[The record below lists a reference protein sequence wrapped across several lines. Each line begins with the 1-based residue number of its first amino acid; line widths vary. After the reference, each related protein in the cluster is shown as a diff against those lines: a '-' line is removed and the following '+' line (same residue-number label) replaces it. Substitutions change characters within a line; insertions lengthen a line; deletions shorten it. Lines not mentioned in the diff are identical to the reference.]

1 MTAAFM
7 TIDQTEVWLVEFSP
21 RRGSEIAK
29 RRPAIVVS
37 HNSIG
42 KLPLKT
48 IVPVTDWKERYA
60 DYPWMLPLDPDRTNG
75 LHKRSAIDCFQI
87 KNLSND
93 RFIKKLG
100 TIDIDLL
107 RKIHETVVKTLNP
120 TYTLL

>member
-1 MTAAFM
+1 MSIEQA
-7 TIDQTEVWLVEFSP
+7 EVWLVEFSP
-21 RRGSEIAK
+21 QRGSEIAK
-29 RRPAIVVS
+29 RRPAIVIS

-42 KLPLKT
+42 RLTLKT

-60 DYPWMLPLDPDRTNG
+60 NYPWMLSIDFDSSNG

-93 RFIKKLG
+93 RFVKKLG
-100 TIDIDLL
+100 KIDADLL
-107 RKIHETVVKTLNP
+107 RKIHETVAKTLNP

>member
-1 MTAAFM
+1 MSIEQA
-7 TIDQTEVWLVEFSP
+7 EVWLVEFSP
-21 RRGSEIAK
+21 QQGSEIAK
-29 RRPAIVVS
+29 RRPAIVIS

-42 KLPLKT
+42 RLPLKT
-48 IVPVTDWKERYA
+48 IVPITDWKERYA
-60 DYPWMLPLDPDRTNG
+60 NYPWILSIDFDSANG

-93 RFIKKLG
+93 RFVKKLG

-107 RKIHETVVKTLNP
+107 RKIHETVAKTLNP